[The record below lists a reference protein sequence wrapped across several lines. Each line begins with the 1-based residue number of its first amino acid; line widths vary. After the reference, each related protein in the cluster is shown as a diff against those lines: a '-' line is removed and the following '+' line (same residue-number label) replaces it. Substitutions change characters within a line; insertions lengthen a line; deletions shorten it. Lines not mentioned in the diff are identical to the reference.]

1 MTPAMDPIA
10 RLIEALTKLPGIGE
24 KSASRL
30 AFHILGSS
38 EEYAR
43 QLAQAI
49 LDVKEKIRLCSVCM
63 NITEQDPCRLCRDPG
78 RAEEIVC
85 VVEEPND
92 LYAIEKTGS
101 FNGKYHVL
109 HGVISP
115 LDGIGPDEIYVKEL
129 LERLKPG
136 TIKEVLLAT
145 NPVVEGDATALYLK
159 EQIKPFGVRVTRI
172 ARGIPVG
179 GDLEYTD
186 GATLTDAIRGRQDL

>member
-1 MTPAMDPIA
+1 MDPIA
-10 RLIEALTKLPGIGE
+10 RLVEALTKLPGIGE

-49 LDVKEKIRLCSVCM
+49 LDVKEKIRLCSVCL
-63 NITEQDPCRLCRDPG
+63 NITEQDPCRLCQDPG
-78 RAEEIVC
+78 RSDEIVC

-92 LYAIEKTGS
+92 LYAIERTGS
-101 FNGKYHVL
+101 FHGKYHVL

-129 LERLKPG
+129 IERLKAG
-136 TIKEVLLAT
+136 TVKEVLLAT

-159 EQIKPFGVRVTRI
+159 EQIKPFGIKVTRI

>member
-1 MTPAMDPIA
+1 MDPIA
-10 RLIEALTKLPGIGE
+10 RLVEALTKLPGIGE

-30 AFHILGSS
+30 AFHILGSP

-43 QLAQAI
+43 GLARAI

-63 NITEQDPCRLCRDPG
+63 NITEEDPCRLCRDDS
-78 RAEEIVC
+78 RSEEIIC

-101 FNGKYHVL
+101 FRGKYHVL

-129 LERLKPG
+129 LERLKTG
-136 TIKEVLLAT
+136 KVKEVLLAT

-159 EQIKPFGVRVTRI
+159 ERIKPFGVKVTRI

>member
-1 MTPAMDPIA
+1 MDPIA
-10 RLIEALTKLPGIGE
+10 RLVEALTKLPGIGE

-30 AFHILGSS
+30 AFHILGSP

-43 QLAQAI
+43 GLARAI
-49 LDVKEKIRLCSVCM
+49 LDVKEKIRLCSICM
-63 NITEQDPCRLCRDPG
+63 NITEEDPCRLCRDDS
-78 RAEEIVC
+78 RSEEIIC

-101 FNGKYHVL
+101 FRGKYHVL

-129 LERLKPG
+129 LERLKTG
-136 TIKEVLLAT
+136 TVKEVLLAT

-159 EQIKPFGVRVTRI
+159 ERIKPFGVKVTRI

>member
-1 MTPAMDPIA
+1 MDPIA
-10 RLIEALTKLPGIGE
+10 RLVLALTKLPGIGE

-43 QLAQAI
+43 GLAQAI

-63 NITEQDPCRLCRDPG
+63 NITEQDPCRLCQDPG
-78 RAEEIVC
+78 RNEEIVC

-115 LDGIGPDEIYVKEL
+115 LDGVGPDEIYVKEL
-129 LERLKPG
+129 LERLKTG

-159 EQIKPFGVRVTRI
+159 EQIKPFGIKVTRI

>member
-1 MTPAMDPIA
+1 MDPIT
-10 RLIEALTKLPGIGE
+10 RLVEALTKLPGIGE

-30 AFHILGSS
+30 AFHILGSP

-43 QLAQAI
+43 ELAQAI

-63 NITEQDPCRLCRDPG
+63 NITEQDPCRLCQDPS
-78 RAEEIVC
+78 RNEEIVC

-159 EQIKPFGVRVTRI
+159 EQIVPFGVKVTRI

>member
-1 MTPAMDPIA
+1 MDPIA
-10 RLIEALTKLPGIGE
+10 RLVQALTKLPGIGE

-30 AFHILGSS
+30 AFHILGSP

-43 QLAQAI
+43 GLAQAI
-49 LDVKEKIRLCSVCM
+49 LDVKEKIRLCSVCL

-78 RAEEIVC
+78 RNEEIIC

-101 FNGKYHVL
+101 FDGKYHVL

-115 LDGIGPDEIYVKEL
+115 LEGVGPDEIHIKEL
-129 LERLKPG
+129 LERLKTG

-159 EQIKPFGVRVTRI
+159 EQIKPFGVKVTRI

>member
-1 MTPAMDPIA
+1 MDPITS
-10 RLIEALTKLPGIGE
+10 LVEALTKLPGIGE

-30 AFHILGSS
+30 AFHILGSP

-43 QLAQAI
+43 ELAQAI

-63 NITEQDPCRLCRDPG
+63 NITEQDPCRLCQDPS
-78 RAEEIVC
+78 RNEEIVC

-129 LERLKPG
+129 LERLKDG

-145 NPVVEGDATALYLK
+145 NPVVEGDATALYVK
-159 EQIKPFGVRVTRI
+159 EQIKPFGVKVTRI

>member
-1 MTPAMDPIA
+1 MDPIT
-10 RLIEALTKLPGIGE
+10 RLVEALTKLPGIGE

-30 AFHILGSS
+30 AFHILGSP

-43 QLAQAI
+43 ELAQAI

-63 NITEQDPCRLCRDPG
+63 NITDQDPCRLCQDPS
-78 RAEEIVC
+78 RNEEIVC

-159 EQIKPFGVRVTRI
+159 EQIKPFRVKVTRI

>member
-1 MTPAMDPIA
+1 MDPIT
-10 RLIEALTKLPGIGE
+10 RLVEALTKLPGIGE

-30 AFHILGSS
+30 AFHVLGSP

-43 QLAQAI
+43 ELARAI
-49 LDVKEKIRLCSVCM
+49 LDVKEKIQLCSVCM
-63 NITEQDPCRLCRDPG
+63 NITDRDPCRLCQDPS
-78 RAEEIVC
+78 RTEEIVC

-101 FNGKYHVL
+101 FNGEYHVL

-129 LERLKPG
+129 LERLKAG

-159 EQIKPFGVRVTRI
+159 EQIQPLGVKVTRI